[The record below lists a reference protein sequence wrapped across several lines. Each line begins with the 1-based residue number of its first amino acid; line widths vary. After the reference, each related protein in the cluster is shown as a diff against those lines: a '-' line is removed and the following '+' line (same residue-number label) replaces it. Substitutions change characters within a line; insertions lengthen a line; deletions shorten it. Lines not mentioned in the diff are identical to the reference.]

1 VDESLGAKLSHWLE
15 RLGFVK
21 AGQHRSKSVS
31 LLRQGDI
38 NLILNAEPYSFG
50 HSFRGPRPVA
60 VRHRRAGQGQ
70 RQALARAVAYKG
82 QPYRGLVGPN
92 ELELAAVRAPDGSLI
107 YLVDEAADVY
117 GTDFNL
123 QPNAPWRPQAHRP
136 HGHGAAGRQPRQL
149 GAVLQE
155 PAGFRGRR
163 RSGAARPVRP
173 GEEPRVAQPLTAR
186 FACR

>member
-1 VDESLGAKLSHWLE
+1 MKASAPSSNWLE

-70 RQALARAVAYKG
+70 RQRLARAVATKASPIAG
-82 QPYRGLVGPN
+82 WSAPTNWNWPRCARRM
-92 ELELAAVRAPDGSLI
+92 AA
-107 YLVDEAADVY
+107 
-117 GTDFNL
+117 
-123 QPNAPWRPQAHRP
+123 
-136 HGHGAAGRQPRQL
+136 
-149 GAVLQE
+149 
-155 PAGFRGRR
+155 
-163 RSGAARPVRP
+163 
-173 GEEPRVAQPLTAR
+173 
-186 FACR
+186 